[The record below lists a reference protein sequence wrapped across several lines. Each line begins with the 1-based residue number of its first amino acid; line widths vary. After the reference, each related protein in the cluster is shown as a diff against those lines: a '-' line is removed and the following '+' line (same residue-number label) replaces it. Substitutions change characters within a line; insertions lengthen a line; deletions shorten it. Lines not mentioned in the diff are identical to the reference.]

1 MKDDNLSAE
10 ERALRSLDGSQ
21 VQSNTEQQGLNDL
34 ENAVS
39 KEQIIQTTQ
48 KTEHNF
54 IGKVEKHDYSKE
66 SVASTELKHGFFSV
80 NIEDFPSKGRFY
92 PRGTKVRIKSATVKD
107 IRTFSAL
114 DEDNPYEVD
123 EALVEL
129 LSNCVRVS
137 FPDRVG
143 SWKDICEE
151 DRLNLILS
159 IRELSFAE
167 GENKIAFEVKC
178 ESCGTTN
185 NMDIANENFQKRELN
200 DKLIKYYSE
209 TDRRFNIETKSYGT
223 INIKPPTI
231 GIMRVVNK
239 YIKSLQENKE
249 NIKDYLPFLKTV
261 PYMVEE
267 WRGFSLDNMS
277 NYRMEFLRWNTS
289 KFLTYTKLVEL
300 AQISVKDKMMKPC
313 SKCGD
318 PVEADIQL
326 PTGIKGLFIEANIL
340 DDELL

>member
-1 MKDDNLSAE
+1 MEDNNKDLSPE
-10 ERALRSLDGSQ
+10 EKALRAMDGEPKQ
-21 VQSNTEQQGLNDL
+21 TPEEEQGLADL
-34 ENAVS
+34 ENAA
-39 KEQIIQTTQ
+39 KEQP
-48 KTEHNF
+48 KEEP
-54 IGKVEKHDYSKE
+54 KVTSLGRAERIDYSKE
-66 SVASTELKHGFFSV
+66 SVEQTELKHGFFAV
-80 NIEDFPSKGRFY
+80 DIEEFPSKGRFY
-92 PRGTKVRIKSATVKD
+92 PRGTKVRIKAATVKD

-143 SWKDICEE
+143 SWKDILEE

-159 IRELSFAE
+159 IRQLTFAE
-167 GENKIAFEVKC
+167 GENKISFKVKC
-178 ESCGTTN
+178 ESCGTEN
-185 NMDIANENFQKRELN
+185 DMEIINENFQKRELN
-200 DKLIKYYSE
+200 EKIAKYYSE
-209 TDRRFNIETKSYGT
+209 RDKRFNVETKTYGT

-249 NIKDYLPFLKTV
+249 DIKKALPFLKTV

-267 WRGFSLDNMS
+267 WRGFTIENMGH
-277 NYRMEFLRWNTS
+277 YRMEFMRWDEK
-289 KFLTYTKLVEL
+289 KFLTFTKLVEL
-300 AQISVKDKMMKPC
+300 AQISVKEKMMKPC
-313 SKCGD
+313 SKCHD
-318 PVEADIQL
+318 PIEADIEL
-326 PTGIKGLFIEANIL
+326 PTGIKGLFIEENIL